1 MNEKK
6 VLIIIPTFN
15 EIENIGNMIRE
26 ISSIDQPIDI
36 LIVDDNSPDGTGA
49 QIKDLQ
55 KTFSNLHLL
64 EREGK
69 LGLGTAYVAGFK
81 FALQNGY
88 DFIFEMDAARTR
100 NSYSWFENNWISI
113 TGGFFSGPIL
123 FISLLPNLT
132 ITGNLALRTNI
143 VSGCDSP
150 Y

>member
-55 KTFSNLHLL
+55 KTFSNL
-64 EREGK
+64 
-69 LGLGTAYVAGFK
+69 V
-81 FALQNGY
+81 
-88 DFIFEMDAARTR
+88 I
-100 NSYSWFENNWISI
+100 I
-113 TGGFFSGPIL
+113 FFSALINL
-123 FISLLPNLT
+123 RFI
-132 ITGNLALRTNI
+132 
-143 VSGCDSP
+143 CC
-150 Y
+150 